1 MRLLREIVSRRLEKI
16 DEPAV
21 PEDGWNVGLLG
32 PHGVILST
40 DGFVVKLDG
49 DQLNAFFDL
58 VEDGEDGEILDH
70 AGNVIYVEVGDE
82 IVLSRAH
89 DKVYPDGVVLDEK
102 TLKELGVERDDAL
115 PVTNAESREQPA
127 KEDSTL
133 DGDDTIEPDK
143 VDEGVK
149 KAFRRVGKKIKRG
162 WRVTSGFRKGRVV
175 SSPKAAFKPR
185 AKAKTRM
192 KLKIAA
198 KRKKIVRI
206 MKSKITRRKPLSKRL
221 VNMNKRAAGKK

>member
-1 MRLLREIVSRRLEKI
+1 MKLLREVTAEKPEKV
-16 DEPAV
+16 DGPVV

-58 VEDGEDGEILDH
+58 VEDGGEGEVLDH
-70 AGNVIYVEVGDE
+70 AGNVVYVEVGDD

-89 DKVYPDGVVLDEK
+89 DRVYPDGVVIDEK
-102 TLKELGVERDDAL
+102 TLKELGVERD
-115 PVTNAESREQPA
+115 NAPSPADDDEEQPEE
-127 KEDSTL
+127 EDEEA
-133 DGDDTIEPDK
+133 DDDDTIDPKK

-149 KAFRRVGKKIKRG
+149 KAFRRAGKKIKRG

-192 KLKIAA
+192 KLRVAA

-221 VNMNKRAAGKK
+221 VKMNKRASGKK